1 MPAAAAIAE
10 LAQRLAEV
18 RGAHAQRHR
27 RRRAGMALRPR
38 LDGRQVV
45 SFATND
51 YLGLAADPRVIDA
64 YRQGAACYGTG
75 AGAAELVSGH
85 TDAHAELEAALAR
98 FTGRPR
104 ALVISTGYMANLCV
118 VTTLASR
125 RTAVIEDRLN
135 HASML
140 DAAILARA
148 RLLRYQ
154 HLDMDDL
161 ATRVA
166 ASPGALVTTDGV
178 FSMDGDV
185 APLPRMIEIC
195 RGAGGTLI
203 LDDAHAFGVLGARGG
218 GSIEHYGVTPGDVPV
233 VVGTFGKAFG
243 GAGAFVAADELVIEA
258 MIQFARPYIYT
269 TALPP
274 ALCCAMT
281 RSLQIIEDEAG
292 LRRRLRANID
302 RFRRRAL
309 ARGVPLTESCTPI
322 QPVVI
327 GENRRAVSVAERLLA
342 KGYWVAA
349 IRPPTVPA
357 GSARLRVTLSAAHA
371 EEEIDGLVDVLAAC
385 L

>member
-1 MPAAAAIAE
+1 MPPAAIAE
-10 LAQRLAEV
+10 LAQRLAEAD
-18 RGAHAQRHR
+18 GAHALR
-27 RRRAGMALRPR
+27 RRRTRAGTALRPS

-45 SFATND
+45 NFATND

-64 YRQGAACYGTG
+64 YRQGVACYGAG

-98 FTGRPR
+98 FTGQPR
-104 ALVISTGYMANLCV
+104 ALVLSTGYMANLCV

-148 RLLRYQ
+148 RLQRYH
-154 HLDMDDL
+154 HLDMVDL

-166 ASPGALVTTDGV
+166 VSPGALVATDGV
-178 FSMDGDV
+178 FSMDGDM
-185 APLPRMIEIC
+185 APLPRMVEIC
-195 RGAGGTLI
+195 KGADSTLI
-203 LDDAHAFGVLGARGG
+203 LDDAHGFGVLGARGG
-218 GSIEHYGVTPGDVPV
+218 GSIEHFGLKPRDVAV

-243 GAGAFVAADELVIEA
+243 GAGAFVAADDLVIEA

-274 ALCCAMT
+274 ALCRAMT
-281 RSLQIIEDEAG
+281 TSLRIVEDEADS
-292 LRRRLRANID
+292 RRRLRANID

-322 QPVVI
+322 QPVIV
-327 GENRRAVSVAERLLA
+327 GENRRAVAVAERLLA
-342 KGYWVAA
+342 GGYWVAA

-357 GSARLRVTLSAAHA
+357 GSARLRVALSAGHA
-371 EEEIDGLVDVLAAC
+371 EEEVDGVVDVLAAC